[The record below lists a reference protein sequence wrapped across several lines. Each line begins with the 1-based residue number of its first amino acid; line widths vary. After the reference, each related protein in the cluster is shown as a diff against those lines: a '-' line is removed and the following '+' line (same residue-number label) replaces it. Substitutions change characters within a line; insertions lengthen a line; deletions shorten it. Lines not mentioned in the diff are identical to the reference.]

1 MTTSDV
7 KIPPTT
13 GANIPV
19 ATYDISEDAET
30 KKLQRIVLNDSA
42 GVTVTQTGSALD
54 VNIKSG
60 ASSSVNVHDGSGTSI
75 TSTGSALDVNIKS
88 GAALGSSV
96 DLNDG
101 AGNAI
106 TSTGNALDIN
116 VKSGGNANGRAV
128 PGSSAPVVLASQTY
142 QDVAAS
148 QTATVLG
155 STGATGDW
163 LDGVLVIPET
173 TAAGTVALLDNA
185 TSVNIFVTG
194 TLSDLAPI
202 YVKMGC
208 VSKNGAWKITTGAN
222 VHIRAI
228 GNFT

>member
-7 KIPPTT
+7 KITP
-13 GANIPV
+13 GSGVNI
-19 ATYDISEDAET
+19 ATYDITEDTET
-30 KKLQRIVLNDSA
+30 KKIQRVALTDS
-42 GVTVTQTGSALD
+42 TGAAVSL
-54 VNIKSG
+54 VSG
-60 ASSSVNVHDGSGTSI
+60 AI
-75 TSTGSALDVNIKS
+75 P
-88 GAALGSSV
+88 
-96 DLNDG
+96 
-101 AGNAI
+101 
-106 TSTGNALDIN
+106 IN
-116 VKSGGNANGRAV
+116 VSSGGNANGRAV

-173 TAAGTVALLDNA
+173 TAAGTIALLDLS

-194 TLSDLAPI
+194 TLTSLVPFYI
-202 YVKMGC
+202 PMGC
-208 VSKNGAWKITTGAN
+208 LSKNGAWKITTGAN
-222 VHIRAI
+222 VHIRAF